1 MNGAFEVA
9 RASRHVVP
17 AFLPV
22 CARLSVRLD
31 VATNGD
37 TARKNACATSSRLVP
52 NGLSAAGV
60 ANTQEAY
67 FPEWADTVVRPYK
80 L

>member
-9 RASRHVVP
+9 RASRRVVP

-37 TARKNACATSSRLVP
+37 TARKNACATS
-52 NGLSAAGV
+52 GTSATKG
-60 ANTQEAY
+60 
-67 FPEWADTVVRPYK
+67 EWARGNARVTSEASERNTNQPREFPC
-80 L
+80 